1 MPPHSFSQLDLF
13 KSQRKEN
20 LMSEIFTDS
29 KTEELRSSTFDMT
42 ASPIEK
48 RLLCGVM
55 NCRWHDGVSRCNA
68 PSVEVGPGYARSSVD
83 TVCATFEP
91 KVLM

>member
-1 MPPHSFSQLDLF
+1 
-13 KSQRKEN
+13 
-20 LMSEIFTDS
+20 
-29 KTEELRSSTFDMT
+29 MT
-42 ASPIEK
+42 AYPIEK
-48 RLLCGVM
+48 RLLCGVI
-55 NCRWHDGVSRCNA
+55 NCRYHDGVSRCSA